1 MLSLQDN
8 LVSLHDNSL
17 DKTDGV
23 MNYRGV
29 PNSFHA
35 YYVKPLHKRSV
46 LGHEHQALYKGT
58 GVS

>member
-1 MLSLQDN
+1 
-8 LVSLHDNSL
+8 
-17 DKTDGV
+17 

-29 PNSFHA
+29 SDIFHA